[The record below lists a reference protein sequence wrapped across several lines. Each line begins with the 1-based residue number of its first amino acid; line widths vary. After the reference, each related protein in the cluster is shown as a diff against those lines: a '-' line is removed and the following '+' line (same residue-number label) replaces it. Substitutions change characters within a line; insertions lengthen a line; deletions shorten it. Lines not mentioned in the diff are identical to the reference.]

1 MLSNHKKS
9 LTKPINHQKFL
20 KLSSIICYYTIISK
34 SPDHQCHRKK
44 GNTRIGESVVNIFA
58 FK

>member
-34 SPDHQCHRKK
+34 ALTISAIEKK
-44 GNTRIGESVVNIFA
+44 VIQG
-58 FK
+58 